1 MTLKIDLILDLAEQ
15 ASFRSMGD
23 SGVILMVNT
32 GQLYSCNETAEA
44 LINQLDGQRTI
55 ASILDKICGEFEVE
69 LSELLEDMDEMIS
82 YLLSE
87 FVQNNSHE

>member
-1 MTLKIDLILDLAEQ
+1 
-15 ASFRSMGD
+15 MGEG
-23 SGVILMVNT
+23 GVILMVDT

-55 ASILDKICGEFEVE
+55 ASILDKLCGEFEVE
-69 LSELLEDMDEMIS
+69 PTELLEDMDELIS

-87 FVQNNSHE
+87 GVLVQNNSHE